1 MEKIN
6 TKIPDYIKP
15 RYINKL
21 LPDMRYIFFLLLF
34 VNVCGAQ
41 SDMKVLDNIVPNPGF
56 EDYSS
61 APIGWFYR
69 GEHFSKVM
77 KYWSS
82 ATAASPD
89 VFGPRVRVPEHWTDK
104 GFGDQYP
111 HSGESMVGFT
121 VFGCDNGKPHCREYV
136 QVQLLEPLVPKQ
148 NYYLEFWLVHLP
160 RSLQT
165 NNIGVHFSDGRIN
178 VRVDEL
184 LTFEP
189 HFNQET
195 IVRAE
200 NHVWTKVSGHF
211 TASEELDY
219 IVIGNFFPDSLTVAQ
234 EFRKDN
240 LQFGYYYMDDVL
252 LKKVPPI
259 LEVPLDPND
268 LSLLELEVGKV
279 FQLKNIFF
287 DTDKSELLPRSFIEL
302 NKLLHIMEDNPNM
315 VIEVRGHT
323 DSVGKDQYN
332 SYLSRKRAEAVMQF
346 LKEKGISS
354 TRMHAIG
361 LGSTQPIADNET
373 DEGRQMNRR
382 VEFLVVRK

>member
-1 MEKIN
+1 
-6 TKIPDYIKP
+6 
-15 RYINKL
+15 
-21 LPDMRYIFFLLLF
+21 MRYFILLLF
-34 VNVCGAQ
+34 FANVCVAQ
-41 SDMKVLDNIVPNPGF
+41 SGTKELENLIPNPGF
-56 EDYSS
+56 EAYST

-69 GEHFSKVM
+69 GAHFTNVM

-89 VFGPRVRVPEHWTDK
+89 VFGPRVRVPDHWTDK
-104 GFGDQYP
+104 GFGDQFS

-121 VFGCDNGKPHCREYV
+121 VYGCDNGKPHCREYV

-165 NNIGVHFSDGRIN
+165 NNIGVHFSAGRVD

-189 HFNQET
+189 QFNEEQV
-195 IVRAE
+195 VRAE

-211 TASEELDY
+211 TAAEELDY
-219 IVIGNFFPDSLTVAQ
+219 IILGNFFPDSMTVAE
-234 EFRKDN
+234 EFRADN

-252 LKKVPPI
+252 LKKVPPF
-259 LEVPLDPND
+259 LDVPLDPND
-268 LSLLELEVGKV
+268 LSLIELEVGKV
-279 FQLKNIFF
+279 FQLRNIFF
-287 DTDKSELLPRSFIEL
+287 DTDKTELLPRSFVEL
-302 NKLLHIMEDNPNM
+302 NTLFRMMQEHPNM
-315 VIEVRGHT
+315 IIEVRGHT
-323 DSVGKDQYN
+323 DSVGKNEYN
-332 SYLSRKRAEAVMQF
+332 GYLSRKRAEAVIDYLSEQ
-346 LKEKGISS
+346 GIA
-354 TRMHAIG
+354 TKRMHAIG

-373 DEGRQMNRR
+373 EVGRQMNRR